1 MRIQSILV
9 LSLLFS
15 GCGLKRTVLRDGN
28 TYQME
33 LTQYHRWATEQAS
46 FLRSFIEAHC
56 VCESD
61 AEGPQFENPECE
73 EAADLVLTIEARADW
88 HRDMSLWN
96 ARLLTME
103 PSPEPPVIP
112 ELACPLVSTGADTRG
127 AQ

>member
-9 LSLLFS
+9 LSLLLS

-28 TYQME
+28 TYQTE

-56 VCESD
+56 ACESD
-61 AEGPQFENPECE
+61 AEGPQFEDPECE
-73 EAADLVLTIEARADW
+73 RAADFVLTIEARADW

-96 ARLLTME
+96 ARILTTE
-103 PSPEPPVIP
+103 PSLEPPAIP
-112 ELACPLVSTGADTRG
+112 ALACPLAPAPVDGG